1 MAVMLSKIF
10 ILLAGQPSETSSFL
24 ADMESEKKERKKERG
39 CGCEGASIIEVPGC
53 YQFIQGQYGGFQFV
67 LVSRQR
73 FPHVWL
79 ALSVSLPRY
88 LSRTVTG
95 INVLAA
101 LRHTACYTVFGFV
114 LNCTAIPLK
123 LGCMMLQDMT
133 LPLAT

>member
-1 MAVMLSKIF
+1 M
-10 ILLAGQPSETSSFL
+10 
-24 ADMESEKKERKKERG
+24 
-39 CGCEGASIIEVPGC
+39 
-53 YQFIQGQYGGFQFV
+53 

-73 FPHVWL
+73 FPRVWL
-79 ALSVSLPRY
+79 ALSVSLPLY

-101 LRHTACYTVFGFV
+101 LRHAVCYIVFGFV
-114 LNCTAIPLK
+114 LNCMAILLK